1 MAIGSVSPKK
11 TSNFLLSTFDFFYFR
26 KKSDLLSLISKAY
39 NSFFSNEKDLSSYI
53 RSITGITPSKTKLFR
68 QVFRHRSAYASAKE
82 NNERL
87 ELLGDSVLD
96 LLVAEFLFKKYPYK
110 EEGFITEMRS
120 KIVNRASLN
129 AVGKKLGLLERL
141 ETNRRSIHETP
152 KDLAGNAFEAL
163 IGAIYIDAG
172 LDATRKFVHKRVLQN
187 IIDVDTLEVTMIDFK
202 SRVFHYT
209 QRHNVE
215 VVYDTKAED
224 LRGRRAYF
232 SVRLI
237 INGNVISTGEGYSK
251 KTAEQL
257 ASMKALQI
265 LNANTKGEE
274 LPNSL
279 EGEIL

>member
-1 MAIGSVSPKK
+1 M
-11 TSNFLLSTFDFFYFR
+11 
-26 KKSDLLSLISKAY
+26 SLIRKAY
-39 NSFFSNEKDLSSYI
+39 NSFFSDEKDLSSYI
-53 RSITGITPSKTKLFR
+53 RSITGTTPTKPKLFR

-129 AVGKKLGLLERL
+129 MVGKKLGLLERL

-163 IGAIYIDAG
+163 IGAIYLDAG
-172 LDATRKFVHKRVLQN
+172 LDAARKFVHKRVLQN

-215 VVYDTKAED
+215 VVYDTKAEE

-232 SVRLI
+232 SVRLVI
-237 INGNVISTGEGYSK
+237 DGKEISTGEGYSK
-251 KTAEQL
+251 KGAEQI

-265 LNANTKGEE
+265 LNANLKGEE

-279 EGEIL
+279 DEEIG